1 MFLKPTNR
9 TEASLNMLWNQENPD
24 ARSRNPCSNQD
35 VDGTRERFTRKVNKY
50 NTSSLFAF
58 LTVYFSSND

>member
-35 VDGTRERFTRKVNKY
+35 GTRERFTRKVNKY
-50 NTSSLFAF
+50 NISSLFAF